1 MNMRLK
7 QMKNTSRDE
16 KGFASIVIA
25 LILIIVL
32 SLLTVG
38 FAQLARREQQN
49 ALDKQLATQAYYAA
63 ESGINDAYK
72 DVQSGLI
79 TDQPPSPTPN
89 INTDKCIGAPL
100 TNGSHNDIT
109 PGSGVSSGV
118 AYSCVLVNMQPP
130 TQVFNGVSPNADQHE
145 TFSTNGSLSS
155 LTVYWGSADNKT
167 TSRPALGPLT
177 PSGSWNSPAVLQL
190 SITPLGAVDR
200 GSLISNAFTVD
211 LYPSNGGGA
220 VNYDPANQGQIIGG
234 HCTGSGTY
242 PCSVTIGNLSGGPN
256 ESYLVHIIN
265 YYDVSNISLGNLRDT
280 SNTQL
285 DFQDGQIVIDST
297 GTARSTLKRL
307 QVYLPLT
314 ETAPLPPYSLE
325 GQNLC
330 KRFSTEPTL
339 TTPDTLPGCSLN

>member
-1 MNMRLK
+1 MNMHLK
-7 QMKNTSRDE
+7 QMKNTSQDE

-155 LTVYWGSADNKT
+155 LTVYWGSADNN
-167 TSRPALGPLT
+167 
-177 PSGSWNSPAVLQL
+177 WNSPAVLQL

-200 GSLISNAFTVD
+200 GSLISNAFTVY
-211 LYPSNGGGA
+211 LYPSNGGGT
-220 VNYDPANQGQIIGG
+220 VSYDNINPANQGQIIGG

-242 PCSVTIGNLSGGPN
+242 PCSVTIQNLSGSPN

-265 YYDVSNISLGNLRDT
+265 YYDVSNISLGNLRNT
-280 SNTQL
+280 ITNTQL
-285 DFQDGQIVIDST
+285 DFKDGQIVIDST
-297 GTARSTLKRL
+297 GTARSVLKRL

-330 KRFSTEPTL
+330 KRFATEPTL